1 MSVDG
6 FFDVVVDSTV
16 DVYWVVA
23 AEVDA
28 TTVLVALVCTDSDV
42 VDNVTFPVEEGNTV
56 V

>member
-6 FFDVVVDSTV
+6 FFDVIVDSTADV
-16 DVYWVVA
+16 DWVVA

-28 TTVLVALVCTDSDV
+28 TTVLVALVCTDCVV
-42 VDNVTFPVEEGNTV
+42 VDDVTFSVEEGNTV

>member
-16 DVYWVVA
+16 DVDWVVA

-28 TTVLVALVCTDSDV
+28 TTVLVALVCTDSVV
-42 VDNVTFPVEEGNTV
+42 VDGVTFSVEEGNKV